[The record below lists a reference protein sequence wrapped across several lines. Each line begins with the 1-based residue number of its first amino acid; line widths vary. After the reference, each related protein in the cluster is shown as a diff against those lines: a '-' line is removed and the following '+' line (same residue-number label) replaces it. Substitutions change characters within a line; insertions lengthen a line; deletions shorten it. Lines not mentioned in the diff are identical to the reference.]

1 MYFRSSTILDS
12 VFKIMAI
19 RVTVFDDNVR
29 LLDSLSVLIEG
40 SPGFELAG
48 AFSSAT
54 NISEKVKSS
63 QPDVILMD
71 IEMPEIN
78 GIEAVGKVKKEF
90 PRINVMMQ
98 TAFENDENVFAAIC
112 AGASG
117 YILKDT
123 PPARILDF
131 IVDVYQGGSPM
142 SPSVARKVLSLLQQ
156 SNTTKSAE
164 ESQEDYGLSPREKEV
179 LSCLVK
185 GLSYKMIADTCH
197 ISYETVRS
205 HMKKIYEKL
214 HVVSMTEAVA
224 KAINQKLV

>member
-1 MYFRSSTILDS
+1 
-12 VFKIMAI
+12 MAI

-29 LLDSLSVLIEG
+29 LLDSLSVLIDG

-54 NISEKVKSS
+54 NLEQKIETS

-71 IEMPEIN
+71 IEMPEMN
-78 GIEAVGKVKKEF
+78 GIEAVAEVKRHF
-90 PRINVMMQ
+90 PKINVMMQ

-123 PPARILDF
+123 PPSRILDH

-142 SPSVARKVLSLLQQ
+142 SPSVARKVLGLLQQ
-156 SNTTKSAE
+156 SNSPKNMDE
-164 ESQEDYGLSPREKEV
+164 NPENYGLTAREKEV

-224 KAINQKLV
+224 KAIHQKLV

>member
-1 MYFRSSTILDS
+1 MQNGGGKILS
-12 VFKIMAI
+12 RLTSMAI
-19 RVTVFDDNVR
+19 RVTIFDDNTR

-48 AFSSAT
+48 AFSSAL
-54 NISEKVKSS
+54 NIQAKVAQS

-71 IEMPEIN
+71 IEMPEMN
-78 GIEAVGKVKKEF
+78 GIEAVAEVKRHF
-90 PRINVMMQ
+90 PKMNVMMQ

-112 AGASG
+112 AGALG

-123 PPARILDF
+123 PPARILDH

-142 SPSVARKVLSLLQQ
+142 SPSVARKVLGLLQQ
-156 SNTTKSAE
+156 SQSPKLTDSEAE
-164 ESQEDYGLSPREKEV
+164 HYGLSAREKEV

-224 KAINQKLV
+224 KAINQRLV

>member
-1 MYFRSSTILDS
+1 
-12 VFKIMAI
+12 MAI
-19 RVTVFDDNVR
+19 RVTIFDDNIR
-29 LLDSLSVLIEG
+29 LLDSLSVLIDG

-48 AFSSAT
+48 AFSSAL
-54 NISEKVKSS
+54 NIQEKVTQS

-71 IEMPEIN
+71 IEMPDKN
-78 GIEAVGKVKKEF
+78 GIEAVFEVKRHF

-123 PPARILDF
+123 PPARILEH

-142 SPSVARKVLSLLQQ
+142 SPSVARKVLNLLQ
-156 SNTTKSAE
+156 NTQASKSSDE
-164 ESQEDYGLSPREKEV
+164 NLDNYGLTPREKEV

-214 HVVSMTEAVA
+214 HVASMTEAVA
-224 KAINQKLV
+224 LALNKKLV

>member
-1 MYFRSSTILDS
+1 
-12 VFKIMAI
+12 MAI
-19 RVTVFDDNVR
+19 RVTVFDDNIK
-29 LLDSLSVLIEG
+29 LLDSLSVLIDG

-48 AFSSAT
+48 AYSSCLD
-54 NISEKVKSS
+54 IDEKIQSS

-71 IEMPEIN
+71 IEMPGIN
-78 GIEAVGKVKKEF
+78 GIEAVAEVKRHF
-90 PRINVMMQ
+90 PKINVMMQ
-98 TAFENDENVFAAIC
+98 TAFENDENVFSAIC

-123 PPARILDF
+123 PPGRILDH

-142 SPSVARKVLSLLQQ
+142 SPSVARKVLGFLQHPQ
-156 SNTTKSAE
+156 PGLQRQDR
-164 ESQEDYGLSPREKEV
+164 QEDYGLSVREKEV

-224 KAINQKLV
+224 KAINQNLV

>member
-1 MYFRSSTILDS
+1 
-12 VFKIMAI
+12 MAI
-19 RVTVFDDNVR
+19 RVTVFDDNVK

-40 SPGFELAG
+40 SAGFELAG
-48 AFSSAT
+48 AFSSCT
-54 NISEKVKSS
+54 NISQKVFSS

-71 IEMPEIN
+71 IEMPEVN
-78 GIEAVGKVKKEF
+78 GIEAVAIVKKEF

-123 PPARILDF
+123 PPSRILDF

-142 SPSVARKVLSLLQQ
+142 SPSVARKVLGLLQQ
-156 SNTTKSAE
+156 ANTLKNE
-164 ESQEDYGLSPREKEV
+164 DENREDYGLSPREKEV

-185 GLSYKMIADTCH
+185 GLSYKMIADSCN